1 MLFRIFAVYIKLK
14 LMKMRALVFSV
25 LGLVG
30 CSVAGAFAYAE
41 HRAAKNRGAS
51 AAVCA
56 AVPLGVN
63 LAIATESIKSRTQV
77 RFDED
82 FGSDASIVALKG
94 PAYCYCKLT
103 LGQDGMVGKSEVRC
117 QH

>member
-1 MLFRIFAVYIKLK
+1 MR
-14 LMKMRALVFSV
+14 MRASVISV

-30 CSVAGAFAYAE
+30 CSIGGALVYAE
-41 HRAAKNRGAS
+41 HQAAKDRSAS

-56 AVPLGVN
+56 AVPLGFN
-63 LAIATESIKSRTQV
+63 LSVATQSIKTRAQV
-77 RFDED
+77 RFDGD
-82 FGSDASIVALKG
+82 FGRDSSIVALKG

-103 LGQDGMVGKSEVRC
+103 LGQDGMVYKSEVRC

>member
-1 MLFRIFAVYIKLK
+1 
-14 LMKMRALVFSV
+14 MKIRASVISV
-25 LGLVG
+25 LGLVA

-41 HRAAKNRGAS
+41 HRAAEDRSAS

-63 LAIATESIKSRTQV
+63 LPVATDSIKGKAQV
-77 RFDED
+77 RFDGD
-82 FGSDASIVALKG
+82 FGSDSYIVALKG

-103 LGQDGMVGKSEVRC
+103 LRQDGLVGKSEARC

>member
-1 MLFRIFAVYIKLK
+1 
-14 LMKMRALVFSV
+14 MKMRAAVISV

-41 HRAAKNRGAS
+41 HRAAKDRSAS
-51 AAVCA
+51 AAICA

-63 LAIATESIKSRTQV
+63 LPVATELIKQSAQL
-77 RFDED
+77 RFGGE
-82 FGSDASIVALKG
+82 FGPDSYIVALKG

-103 LGQDGMVGKSEVRC
+103 LGQDGTVGKSEVRC